1 VDNPHVP
8 DQRQKRDAKMQRF
21 YKTAASVFARKGYHE
36 TTVDEIAQ
44 AMGVAKGTIYY
55 NFENKEDLYVSVL
68 QEGVEPF
75 KQQLQRAVNE
85 GKTIE
90 ERIVNLIVCQLKFFE
105 RESDLVSLF
114 LTELFGN
121 DPLRGHIASQML
133 SDCLQIFRSC
143 IEAGIESGNLCR
155 SDPETAT
162 SSLFGMIA
170 ITALHYTRNHLP
182 IPIDQVGPDIG
193 KIFLMGTCRRPD

>member
-1 VDNPHVP
+1 MGNQDSAV
-8 DQRQKRDAKMQRF
+8 QKSKRDARMQRF
-21 YKTAASVFARKGYHE
+21 YKTAASVFATKGYHE

-55 NFENKEDLYVSVL
+55 NFENKEDLYVSVV
-68 QEGVEPF
+68 QAGVALF
-75 KQQLQRAVNE
+75 GQQLQQAVNG
-85 GKTIE
+85 GKTTE
-90 ERIVNLIVCQLKFFE
+90 ERIANLIVCQLKFFE
-105 RESDLVSLF
+105 GESDLVSLF

-121 DPLRGHIASQML
+121 DPLRSQLASRML

-143 IEAGIESGNLCR
+143 IEAGIEAGDLR
-155 SDPETAT
+155 RIDPENAT

-182 IPIDQVGPDIG
+182 IPIDQVGPDIE
-193 KIFLMGTCRRPD
+193 KIFLSGTRRT